1 MTARNIPSNL
11 VSKLAYL
18 EREIRKLKQATKNET
33 QDKRLRKSKP
43 LRGLLKGIKIEP
55 SEIEDSKRSL
65 FRTN

>member
-1 MTARNIPSNL
+1 MANRNILSNL

-18 EREIRKLKQATKNET
+18 EKEIRKLKLATKYET
-33 QDKRLRKSKP
+33 KGKQLKKSKP

>member
-1 MTARNIPSNL
+1 MANRNIPSNL

-18 EREIRKLKQATKNET
+18 EKEIRKIKLATKNET
-33 QDKRLRKSKP
+33 QGKQLKKSKP

>member
-1 MTARNIPSNL
+1 MAGRNIPSNL
-11 VSKLAYL
+11 VWKLTYL
-18 EREIRKLKQATKNET
+18 EREIRKLKQVTKNEIEGK
-33 QDKRLRKSKP
+33 QLRKSKP